1 MRRVLRCKNL
11 HLSGIDVLLPA
22 LVSIDG
28 HHPSN
33 AREVQIAISFARGHV
48 QNIVAGLVAHW
59 LEETYDRRFAEDE
72 RSVESDLAATV
83 FYDKL
88 NTCFEDDSTFVAAL
102 MFPKHPTPAMPGL
115 DLEAASADK
124 ADSWAAR
131 CSRGGRV
138 FSRFVNGSELASWVF
153 SGRVRAYLNRPAGA
167 VQVAFEELPG
177 GIAFESKS
185 KSIPGA
191 RFIQRVR
198 QMTAWYGFG
207 SLIRPPTAAIAT
219 LRDAIAAKSSRAK
232 APAVHHV

>member
-1 MRRVLRCKNL
+1 MRQILRCKNL

-33 AREVQIAISFARGHV
+33 ARQVQIAISFAQGHV
-48 QNIVAGLVAHW
+48 QNIVAALVAHW
-59 LEETYDRRFAEDE
+59 LEETCDRRFAEDE
-72 RSVESDLAATV
+72 RCVEGDLAATV

-88 NTCFEDDSTFVAAL
+88 NTCFDDDSTFVAAL
-102 MFPKHPTPAMPGL
+102 MFPKHPAPAMLGF

-124 ADSWAAR
+124 AASWAAR
-131 CSRGGRV
+131 CGRGGRV
-138 FSRFVNGSELASWVF
+138 FSRFMNGSELARWIF
-153 SGRVRAYLNRPAGA
+153 SGRVRAYLNPPAGA

-185 KSIPGA
+185 RSVRAPRVIEH
-191 RFIQRVR
+191 VR

-207 SLIRPPTAAIAT
+207 SLIRPPAAAIAT